1 MSKNEFFTRKSA
13 DSCATIQKDVQNKN
27 AFGLVVD
34 KSVIE
39 SDESCFQAAAP
50 FKHNPFRSIP
60 SDIVDIE
67 SELRGQTRVMSK
79 CPAVLNHFNEF
90 PPKKI
95 TECRSNTLVPE
106 YTRINRPCNV
116 LSCISIN
123 RFDPLCENL
132 QEIHKI
138 QDNTY
143 IGSNTRLAY
152 KDLYKANK

>member
-1 MSKNEFFTRKSA
+1 MSNKDFFTRKSS
-13 DSCATIQKDVQNKN
+13 DNCALSQKDALNNN

-39 SDESCFQAAAP
+39 SDESCFQASAP

-60 SDIVDIE
+60 SNIVDIE

-79 CPAVLNHFNEF
+79 CPSVLNRFNEF
-90 PPKKI
+90 PSKKI
-95 TECRSNTLVPE
+95 VECQSKTLVPE

-116 LSCISIN
+116 LAGITIN
-123 RFDPLCENL
+123 RFNPLCEDL

-143 IGSNTRLAY
+143 IGSNTRLQY
-152 KDLYKANK
+152 KDSYKPNK